1 MPTIGIREILFV
13 LIVGA
18 LIFGA
23 KRLPDIA
30 RGLGSG
36 IRNFKGSLRG
46 RSGGDLGDGD
56 HGSQE

>member
-13 LIVGA
+13 LAVCA

-30 RGLGSG
+30 RGLGAG
-36 IRNFKGSLRG
+36 IRNFKGSLRAPTET
-46 RSGGDLGDGD
+46 DPGDGD
-56 HGSQE
+56 DQR

>member
-13 LIVGA
+13 LVVGA
-18 LIFGA
+18 LVFGL
-23 KRLPDIA
+23 KRLPGVA

-46 RSGGDLGDGD
+46 RSEGDSADGD
-56 HGSQE
+56 DQR